1 MTRLGISLFQLKEN
15 RFSSLAIQIVM
26 STGKIQE
33 VNLWK
38 DVIWPGFS
46 FMTDSLVSILCVM
59 ELGLLRY
66 NRLFRNYESHIEFS

>member
-1 MTRLGISLFQLKEN
+1 
-15 RFSSLAIQIVM
+15 M

-33 VNLWK
+33 VNRSK

-46 FMTDSLVSILCVM
+46 FMTDSLVSSSILCVM